1 MSMNSIVRWILKP
14 VVFCL
19 CLLPL
24 GIIVW
29 QGFHGTL
36 GANPIEELTHRTGE
50 WALRLLLVT
59 LAVTPLR
66 QITGL
71 NWMIRFRR
79 MLGLYA
85 FFYATLHLVTYVWL
99 DQYFDWSEIVSD
111 VVKRPYITV
120 GFAAFIL
127 LIPLAVTS
135 TQWMIRKLKRRW
147 ALLHRS
153 VYLIG
158 LLGVI
163 HFFWL
168 VKADFREPII
178 YATILSML
186 LVYRLS
192 RYLQRRL
199 QTNSLVLA
207 PQASN
212 RGT

>member
-1 MSMNSIVRWILKP
+1 M
-14 VVFCL
+14 
-19 CLLPL
+19 
-24 GIIVW
+24 VW

-36 GANPIEELTHRTGE
+36 GANPTEELTHRTGE
-50 WALRLLLVT
+50 WALRMLLIT
-59 LAVTPLR
+59 LAITPLR

-71 NWMIRFRR
+71 NWLIRFRR

-85 FFYATLHLVTYVWL
+85 FFYATLHLATYVWF
-99 DQYFDWSEIVSD
+99 DQFFNWAEIISD

-127 LIPLAVTS
+127 LIPLAATS

-147 ALLHRS
+147 TLLHRS

-158 LLGVI
+158 VLGVT

-168 VKADFREPII
+168 VKADFREPVI
-178 YATILSML
+178 YATILTL
-186 LVYRLS
+186 LLAYRLS

-199 QTNSLVLA
+199 QSNSLVFA
-207 PQASN
+207 PQGSN
-212 RGT
+212 RGS